1 MLGKEEGR
9 KTRKWLAA
17 LIAIMF
23 IIGVI
28 GVPIFSTTMFY
39 SISVGEAGLL
49 VDPLT
54 RSISEPVI
62 GPTWGVKAPWVTLK
76 TIYYATDNY
85 EDEIDCFS
93 SDQLEMGI
101 TVLMRWQL
109 NVSKLRELYL
119 SFPRLDYEQTA
130 IDSIM
135 EETIRLITK
144 EYTTL
149 ETIEHRD
156 LVAQRME
163 DEIIQKITESR
174 VLVGALY
181 HIEFDLKNIAYP
193 AKYTSAIEDKLV
205 AEQKKIQA
213 EFEKDRILV
222 LANASAQEVL
232 IKAQAESEAKI
243 LVSEG
248 TMLAIENIM
257 KTAGVTNSTRI
268 AELYLWVE
276 AMKQLNISTFIIV
289 TGEDGVP
296 LIYQI
301 PGNTTAP

>member
-1 MLGKEEGR
+1 MFRKEEDQKR
-9 KTRKWLAA
+9 RKWLTVL
-17 LIAIMF
+17 LIIIF
-23 IIGVI
+23 LVGIIGIPV
-28 GVPIFSTTMFY
+28 FSATMFY

-54 RSISEPVI
+54 RSVSEPVL
-62 GPTWGVKAPWVTLK
+62 GPTWGVKAPWVTLRI
-76 TIYYATDNY
+76 IYYATDMY
-85 EDEIDCFS
+85 EDEIACFS
-93 SDQLEMGI
+93 KDQLEMGI

-109 NVSKLRELYL
+109 NVSRLRELYL
-119 SFPRLDYEQTA
+119 SFPHLDYEQTA

-144 EYTTL
+144 EYTAL

-156 LVAQRME
+156 LVAQRMQ
-163 DEIIQKITESR
+163 DEIFQKISESR

-181 HIEFDLKNIAYP
+181 HIEFDLKNIGYP

-205 AEQKKIQA
+205 AEQQKIQA
-213 EFEKDRILV
+213 EFEKERILV

-248 TMLAIENIM
+248 TMLAIKNIM
-257 KTAGVTNSTRI
+257 TAAGVTNSTRI

-289 TGEDGVP
+289 TGEDGIP

-301 PGNTTAP
+301 PTNSTAP